1 MTGRY
6 FGYMRE
12 YRLRCTGCGATFP
25 DDGVRLDCPNDHP
38 SALLRTEY
46 TERSFLPTQQTSI
59 QRYDAWLPRGRD
71 IATAAQTAVYRS
83 EALGE
88 RLGLDELWIAF
99 NGWWPERGASLRT
112 ATFKELEAYAVL
124 ARIGPDESRTLV
136 VASAGNTAA
145 AFADACTVNDIPL
158 VIIVPANAFERVA
171 SIARIGPTV
180 KIVALEDA
188 EYEDAIA
195 FSRQLGAEDEFI
207 LEGGVRNVARRD
219 GLGIVMLAAVDAI
232 GAIPEYYFQAVG
244 SAAGAL
250 GVREA
255 AQRLVGDGRFG
266 RHVPQLMLAQ
276 NAPFTPLFDA
286 WSVGAPVLIERSVA
300 DAKRQIAQIGAQ
312 VLSNQTPPYAI
323 AGGVR
328 EALGE
333 TSGMVFSIENNEM
346 LDAMML
352 FAELEGIDID
362 PEAGIATAA
371 LIRSAADGT
380 LKRDRRVLLNVTGGG
395 RAGRVRELGAA
406 RPALTLDRAEAAA
419 TGNDAVRSVLF
430 SSRL

>member
-1 MTGRY
+1 
-6 FGYMRE
+6 MRE

-25 DDGVRLDCPNDHP
+25 DDGVRLDCPNDHAA
-38 SALLRTEY
+38 ALLRTEY
-46 TERSFLPTQQTSI
+46 DQRSFVVTDEPSI
-59 QRYDAWLPRGRD
+59 QRYGAWLPRGRE

-83 EALGE
+83 TALAG

-124 ARIGPDESRTLV
+124 ARIGADESRTLV

-171 SIARIGPTV
+171 SIARIGPSV

-195 FSRQLGAEDEFI
+195 FSRQLGAEDDFI

-219 GLGIVMLAAVDAI
+219 GLGIVLLAAADAI
-232 GAIPEYYFQAVG
+232 GAIPDYYFQAVA

-255 AQRLVGDGRFG
+255 AQRLIGDGRFG

-276 NAPFTPLFDA
+276 NAPFTPLYDA

-300 DAKRQIAQIGAQ
+300 DARRQIAQIGAQ
-312 VLSNQTPPYAI
+312 VLTNQTPPYAI

-328 EALGE
+328 EALDE
-333 TSGMVFSIENNEM
+333 SSGNVFAIENNEM
-346 LDAMML
+346 VDAMML

-362 PEAGIATAA
+362 PEAGVATAA
-371 LIRSAADGT
+371 LMRAVTEGSV
-380 LKRDRRVLLNVTGGG
+380 KRDRRVLLNVTGGG
-395 RAGRVRELGAA
+395 RAGRVRETREA
-406 RPALTLDRAEAAA
+406 RPALVLDRADAAA
-419 TGNDAVRSVLF
+419 IGNDAVRSVLF

>member
-1 MTGRY
+1 
-6 FGYMRE
+6 MRE

-25 DDGVRLDCPNDHP
+25 DDGVRLDCPNDHAP
-38 SALLRTEY
+38 ALLRTEY
-46 TERSFLPTQQTSI
+46 DERTFTVTGESSI
-59 QRYDAWLPRGRD
+59 RRYGAWLPIGRE

-83 EALGE
+83 SGLAR
-88 RLGLDELWIAF
+88 RLGLEELWIAF
-99 NGWWPERGASLRT
+99 NGWWPERGATLRT
-112 ATFKELEAYAVL
+112 ATFKELEAFAVL
-124 ARIGPDESRTLV
+124 ARLAPDESRTLV

-158 VIIVPANAFERVA
+158 VVIVPADAFERVA
-171 SIARIGPTV
+171 AIARIGPTV

-195 FSRQLGAEDEFI
+195 FSRRLGAEDDFI
-207 LEGGVRNVARRD
+207 LEGGVRNVGRRD
-219 GLGIVMLAAVDAI
+219 GLGIVMLAAVEAI
-232 GAIPEYYFQAVG
+232 GAIPDYYFQAVG

-255 AQRLVGDGRFG
+255 SHRLIGDGRFG

-286 WSVGAPVLIERSVA
+286 WSVDAPVLVERSVA
-300 DAKRQIAQIGAQ
+300 DARRQIAQIGAQ

-323 AGGVR
+323 VGGVR

-333 TSGMVFSIENNEM
+333 TNGTVFAIENSEM
-346 LDAMML
+346 VDAMML

-371 LIRSAADGT
+371 LIRAGAEGSLERG
-380 LKRDRRVLLNVTGGG
+380 RRVLLNVTGGG
-395 RAGRVRELGAA
+395 RAGRLREARDA
-406 RPALTLDRAEAAA
+406 RPALVLDRADAAA
-419 TGNDAVRSVLF
+419 VDAVRSVLF

>member
-1 MTGRY
+1 
-6 FGYMRE
+6 MRK

-25 DDGVRLDCPNDHP
+25 DDGVRLDCPNDHAA
-38 SALLRTEY
+38 ALLRTEY
-46 TERSFLPTQQTSI
+46 DERAFVVTNEASI
-59 QRYDAWLPRGRD
+59 NRYGAWLPRGRD

-83 EALGE
+83 EALGR
-88 RLGLDELWIAF
+88 RLGLDELWISF
-99 NGWWPERGASLRT
+99 NGWWPERGAALRT
-112 ATFKELEAYAVL
+112 ATFKELEAFAVL
-124 ARIGPDESRTLV
+124 ARLAPDESRTLV

-145 AFADACTVNDIPL
+145 AFADACTVNDVPL
-158 VIIVPANAFERVA
+158 VVIVPANAFDRVA
-171 SIARIGPTV
+171 AIARIGPTV
-180 KIVALEDA
+180 KIVAIEGA

-195 FSRQLGAEDEFI
+195 FSRQL
-207 LEGGVRNVARRD
+207 
-219 GLGIVMLAAVDAI
+219 
-232 GAIPEYYFQAVG
+232 AIPDYYFQAVG

-255 AQRLVGDGRFG
+255 AHRLVGDGRFG

-300 DAKRQIAQIGAQ
+300 DAKSQIAQIGAQ

-328 EALGE
+328 EALSE
-333 TSGMVFSIENNEM
+333 SSGTMFAIENNEM

-371 LIRSAADGT
+371 LMRAVAEGSIE
-380 LKRDRRVLLNVTGGG
+380 RDRRVLLNVTGGG
-395 RAGRVRELGAA
+395 RAGRARETRDA
-406 RPALTLDRAEAAA
+406 RPALVLDRAEAAA
-419 TGNDAVRSVLF
+419 VGNDAVRSVLF
-430 SSRL
+430 SSRM

>member
-1 MTGRY
+1 
-6 FGYMRE
+6 MRE

-25 DDGVRLDCPNDHP
+25 DDGVRLDCPNDHA

-46 TERSFLPTQQTSI
+46 DEKSFVVTGEPSI
-59 QRYDAWLPRGRD
+59 QRYASWLPRGRD
-71 IATAAQTAVYRS
+71 IATAAQTATYRS
-83 EALGE
+83 TALGD
-88 RLGLDELWIAF
+88 RLGLDELWISF
-99 NGWWPERGASLRT
+99 NGWWPERGAALRT

-124 ARIGPDESRTLV
+124 ARIAADEGRTLV

-158 VIIVPANAFERVA
+158 VVIVPANAFDRVA
-171 SIARIGPTV
+171 AIARIGPTV
-180 KIVALEDA
+180 KIIAIEGA

-195 FSRQLGAEDEFI
+195 FSRRLASEDEFI

-232 GAIPEYYFQAVG
+232 GEIPDYYFQAVG

-255 AQRLVGDGRFG
+255 ALRLVGDGRFG

-276 NAPFTPLFDA
+276 NVPFTPLFDA
-286 WSVGAPVLIERSVA
+286 WSAGATVLIERSVA

-333 TSGMVFSIENNEM
+333 SSGVMFAVENNDM

-362 PEAGIATAA
+362 PEAGVATAA
-371 LIRSAADGT
+371 LIRAVADGSV
-380 LKRDRRVLLNVTGGG
+380 DPHRRILLNVTGGG
-395 RAGRVRELGAA
+395 RAGRTREARDA
-406 RPALTLDRAEAAA
+406 RPALVLNRIDDSSV
-419 TGNDAVRSVLF
+419 DAVRSVLF